1 MPTCSSTSP
10 KNRALLAFR
19 VNQGTS
25 ASFSL
30 LLSYRRLRITR
41 FPSQL
46 GLSAV
51 KWDNRIDILRL
62 DKFCIIL
69 DTCAGVLSCFS
80 CVRLC
85 NPMDCSLPGFSV
97 HGMLQAGI
105 WSGLPCLPPGT
116 HISCVS
122 CIAGGF
128 FTAESLGKPLNT
140 LKSMFILLGKYENV
154 LSELLITSHQSETIV
169 LYQ

>member
-1 MPTCSSTSP
+1 MEWVALPSSRGSSRP
-10 KNRALLAFR
+10 RDR
-19 VNQGTS
+19 
-25 ASFSL
+25 
-30 LLSYRRLRITR
+30 
-41 FPSQL
+41 
-46 GLSAV
+46 
-51 KWDNRIDILRL
+51 
-62 DKFCIIL
+62 
-69 DTCAGVLSCFS
+69 
-80 CVRLC
+80 
-85 NPMDCSLPGFSV
+85 
-97 HGMLQAGI
+97 
-105 WSGLPCLPPGT
+105 T